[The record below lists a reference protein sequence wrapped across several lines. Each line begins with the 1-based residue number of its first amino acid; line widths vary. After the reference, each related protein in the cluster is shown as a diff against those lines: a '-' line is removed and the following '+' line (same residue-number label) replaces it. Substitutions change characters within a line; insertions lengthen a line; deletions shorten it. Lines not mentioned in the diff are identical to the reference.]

1 MRIAREGPVKIA
13 TWNVNSVKAR
23 LPRVLEFI
31 ERHRPDALCLQ
42 ETKST
47 ADAFPHMAFA
57 EVGYVAA
64 DYSTGTWAGVAIV
77 TPRDTPPLEVARGL
91 PDAPLPEEARWIEA
105 TVAGVRVVSTYVI
118 NGRTLDDPMYAAKLA
133 FLDAMG
139 VRVETLR
146 GALAGTPLVVA
157 GDFNIAPVD
166 LDVYD
171 PAAFE
176 GATHVTPAERAR
188 LAAIEARGL
197 EDAFRRVQPEAV
209 RYTWWDY
216 RAGDFHMNRGLR
228 IDLAL
233 VSPDLA
239 ARLRSCD
246 IDRDFRKGPKPSDHA
261 PLILEI
267 G

>member
-1 MRIAREGPVKIA
+1 MRIA
-13 TWNVNSVKAR
+13 TWNVNSIKAR

-31 ERHRPDALCLQ
+31 ERHHPNALCLQ

-47 ADAFPHMAFA
+47 ADAFPHMALA

-64 DYSTGTWAGVAIV
+64 DYGAGAWAGVAIV
-77 TPRDTPPLEVARGL
+77 TPRDTPPLDVTRGL
-91 PDAPLPEEARWIEA
+91 PGAPLPEEARWIEA
-105 TVAGVRVVSTYVI
+105 TVGGVRIVSTYVI

-133 FLDAMG
+133 FLDAMAG
-139 VRVETLR
+139 RV
-146 GALAGTPLVVA
+146 GALAGPPLVVA
-157 GDFNIAPVD
+157 GDFNIAPAD

-171 PAAFE
+171 PAAYA

-197 EDAFRRVQPEAV
+197 EDAFRRVQPDAV

-216 RAGDFHMNRGLR
+216 RAGQFHKNLGLR

-233 VSPDLA
+233 VSHDLA
-239 ARLRSCD
+239 ARLRACD

-267 G
+267 D